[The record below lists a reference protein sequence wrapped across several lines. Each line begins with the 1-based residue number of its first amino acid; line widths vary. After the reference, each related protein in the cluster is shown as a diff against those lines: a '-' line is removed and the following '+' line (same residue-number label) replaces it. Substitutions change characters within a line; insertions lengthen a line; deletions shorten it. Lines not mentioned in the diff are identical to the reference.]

1 MARHTDGMRRE
12 TYFIRIVM
20 GAVILTAITIN
31 TVLEININSS
41 SLVDRGEGTSDFKT
55 LSGFYQ

>member
-12 TYFIRIVM
+12 TYLIRIVM

-31 TVLEININSS
+31 TVLEINSS

-55 LSGFYQ
+55 LSEFYQ